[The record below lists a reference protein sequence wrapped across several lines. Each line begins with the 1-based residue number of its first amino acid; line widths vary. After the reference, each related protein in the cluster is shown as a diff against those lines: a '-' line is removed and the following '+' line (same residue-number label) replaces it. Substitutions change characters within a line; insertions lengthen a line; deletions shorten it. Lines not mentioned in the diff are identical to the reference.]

1 MRIVELD
8 RINELARKARLYQ
21 LSDAEQQERKLLRQA
36 YLRAITG
43 QMNNMLATVT
53 VVDSEGTDVTPQ
65 ALRSAQKSMTQIS
78 SY

>member
-65 ALRSAQKSMTQIS
+65 ALRTAQKSMAQIS

>member
-36 YLRAITG
+36 YIRAITG

-65 ALRSAQKSMTQIS
+65 ALRSAQKSMAQIS

>member
-65 ALRSAQKSMTQIS
+65 ALRSAQKSMAQIS

>member
-21 LSDAEQQERKLLRQA
+21 LSTAEQQEREHLRQA

-53 VVDSEGTDVTPQ
+53 VVDSEGADVTPS
-65 ALRSAQKSMTQIS
+65 ALRKAQRFMVQQDT
-78 SY
+78 Y

>member
-21 LSDAEQQERKLLRQA
+21 LSDAEEQERKLLRQA

-53 VVDSEGTDVTPQ
+53 VVDSEGTDVTPH
-65 ALRSAQKSMTQIS
+65 ALRAAQESMEQTS

>member
-21 LSDAEQQERKLLRQA
+21 LSDAEQQERKLLHQA
-36 YLRAITG
+36 YIRAITG

-53 VVDSEGTDVTPQ
+53 VVDSEGADVTPQ
-65 ALRSAQKSMTQIS
+65 ALRTAQKSMTQIS

>member
-21 LSDAEQQERKLLRQA
+21 LSDDEQQERKLLRQA

-65 ALRSAQKSMTQIS
+65 ALRSAQKSMAQIS